1 MKILNTASDFFYY
14 DLKKIIQKR
23 SQYNLPS
30 VDDSVKSI
38 IKEVDKIMDIQSK
51 LIVIRSAY
59 KTKTKKIELI
69 INQIN
74 KIIS

>member
-30 VDDSVKSI
+30 VNDSVKSI
-38 IKEVDKIMDIQSK
+38 IKEVDKRMDIQSR
-51 LIVIRSAY
+51 LIVNRSVY
-59 KTKTKKIELI
+59 KAKTKKIYSI

>member
-38 IKEVDKIMDIQSK
+38 IKEVDKRMDIQSR
-51 LIVIRSAY
+51 LIVNRSVY
-59 KTKTKKIELI
+59 KAKTKKIYSI

>member
-1 MKILNTASDFFYY
+1 MNILNTASDFFYY

-51 LIVIRSAY
+51 LIVNRSAY
-59 KTKTKKIELI
+59 KTKTKKIESI
-69 INQIN
+69 INQIS

>member
-1 MKILNTASDFFYY
+1 MKILNTASDFLYY

-51 LIVIRSAY
+51 LIVNISAY
-59 KTKTKKIELI
+59 KTKTKKIESI

>member
-14 DLKKIIQKR
+14 DLKKIFQKR

-30 VDDSVKSI
+30 VNDSVKSI

-51 LIVIRSAY
+51 LIVNISAY
-59 KTKTKKIELI
+59 KTKTKKIESI

>member
-51 LIVIRSAY
+51 LIVNISAY
-59 KTKTKKIELI
+59 KTKTKKIESI

>member
-51 LIVIRSAY
+51 LIVNISAY

>member
-51 LIVIRSAY
+51 LIVNRLAY
-59 KTKTKKIELI
+59 KTKTNKIESI

>member
-14 DLKKIIQKR
+14 DLKNIIQKR

-51 LIVIRSAY
+51 LIVNISAY
-59 KTKTKKIELI
+59 KTKTKKIESI

>member
-38 IKEVDKIMDIQSK
+38 IKEVEQLDGYKLSVKIRQK
-51 LIVIRSAY
+51 V
-59 KTKTKKIELI
+59 K
-69 INQIN
+69 
-74 KIIS
+74 

>member
-51 LIVIRSAY
+51 LIVNRSAY
-59 KTKTKKIELI
+59 KTKTNKIESI

>member
-51 LIVIRSAY
+51 LIVNRSAY
-59 KTKTKKIELI
+59 KTKTKKIESI
-69 INQIN
+69 INQIS
-74 KIIS
+74 KIVS